1 MRRCSPSRRRLSALI
16 DQALSGRIR
25 LREQIARKRQAL
37 PRERVFTVP
46 PRVFVDNAASVM
58 HTLVEVNGRDRVG
71 FLYDVT
77 RAITE
82 LGLQIS
88 TAKIMTWGERVVDV
102 FYVKDVFGL
111 KVENERK
118 LAALRAAL
126 LSALGAPDVPVETGL
141 RVV

>member
-1 MRRCSPSRRRLSALI
+1 
-16 DQALSGRIR
+16 
-25 LREQIARKRQAL
+25 
-37 PRERVFTVP
+37 VP

-102 FYVKDVFGL
+102 FYVKDVFGHKIVAEGKL
-111 KVENERK
+111 KAIRERL
-118 LAALRAAL
+118 LAAVADPDLDAAATAAPARAR
-126 LSALGAPDVPVETGL
+126 GAAATAAQ
-141 RVV
+141 